1 VSRALKVVIADMT
14 VSTGGVLRLNKCI
27 MEDYNIQAGDRIV
40 MLQDV
45 DDSTITLQ
53 IQRGT
58 EILARIEGAV
68 PVKFKDNKKSQ
79 KEPEN
84 RM

>member
-1 VSRALKVVIADMT
+1 MKRSLKVVIADMT

-40 MLQDV
+40 MMQDV
-45 DDSTITLQ
+45 NDSSITLQ

-58 EILARIEGAV
+58 KILARIEGAM
-68 PVKFKDNKKSQ
+68 PIQLEKDEKPKKDT
-79 KEPEN
+79 E
-84 RM
+84 

>member
-1 VSRALKVVIADMT
+1 MKVVIADMT

-27 MEDYNIQAGDRIV
+27 MEEYNIQAGDRIIMMQNV
-40 MLQDV
+40 E
-45 DDSTITLQ
+45 DSTITLQ

-68 PVKFKDNKKSQ
+68 PVQIKSRKESKKNSG
-79 KEPEN
+79 KA
-84 RM
+84 

>member
-1 VSRALKVVIADMT
+1 LDLALKVVIADMT

-40 MLQDV
+40 MMQDV
-45 DDSTITLQ
+45 NDSSITLQ

-68 PVKFKDNKKSQ
+68 PVTLEESKKSK
-79 KEPEN
+79 KETE
-84 RM
+84 

>member
-1 VSRALKVVIADMT
+1 MKHSLKVVIADMT

-27 MEDYNIQAGDRIV
+27 MEDYNIQPGDRIV
-40 MLQDV
+40 MMQDV
-45 DDSTITLQ
+45 NDSRITLQ

-68 PVKFKDNKKSQ
+68 PIRIKKS
-79 KEPEN
+79 KKSKKDTE
-84 RM
+84 

>member
-1 VSRALKVVIADMT
+1 MKVVIADMT

-40 MLQDV
+40 MMQDV
-45 DDSTITLQ
+45 NDSSITLQ

-68 PVKFKDNKKSQ
+68 PVTLEESKKSK
-79 KEPEN
+79 KETE
-84 RM
+84 

>member
-1 VSRALKVVIADMT
+1 MKYSLKVVIADMT

-27 MEDYNIQAGDRIV
+27 MEDYNIQPGDRIV
-40 MLQDV
+40 MMQDV
-45 DDSTITLQ
+45 NDSSITLQ

-68 PVKFKDNKKSQ
+68 PIRIKKS
-79 KEPEN
+79 KKSKKDTE
-84 RM
+84 

>member
-1 VSRALKVVIADMT
+1 LKVVIADMT

-27 MEDYNIQAGDRIV
+27 MEDYDIQAGDKII

-45 DDSTITLQ
+45 EDSSITLQ

-58 EILARIEGAV
+58 EILARIEGAI
-68 PVKFKDNKKSQ
+68 PIFIKKKKQ
-79 KEPEN
+79 NPIK
-84 RM
+84 

>member
-1 VSRALKVVIADMT
+1 VKHSLKVVIADMT

-27 MEDYNIQAGDRIV
+27 MEDYNIQPGDRIV
-40 MLQDV
+40 MMQDV
-45 DDSTITLQ
+45 NDSSITLQ

-68 PVKFKDNKKSQ
+68 PIHIQKSKKPKKDT
-79 KEPEN
+79 E
-84 RM
+84 